1 MPKWKETFEVWQDVF
16 DNFTINNLR
25 ILINKG
31 VFEELKGNIAVGKE
45 SNVFFAFTK
54 KNEKVIVKI
63 YRLQTADFKRMYLY
77 IRGDPRF
84 KGLANKRRKV
94 IFAWCQREFRNLI
107 NAQRAGINAPK
118 PIAFQK
124 NILVMEFIGKDDP
137 APKIKDSL
145 PEDVEGFAKQVF
157 NNIKRFAVHGF
168 VHGDLSEFNILN
180 HEGKPYFIDLSHAT
194 PTRNQDSLNYL
205 SRDVFNVCRF
215 FNSVLKEERF
225 NAEEIVEKIIKKIPP
240 DKLP

>member
-1 MPKWKETFEVWQDVF
+1 MPKWKEKFEVWQDVF
-16 DNFTINNLR
+16 DNFTINNLK

-31 VFEELKGNIAVGKE
+31 IFEELKGNIAVGKE
-45 SNVFFAFTK
+45 SNIFFALTK
-54 KNEKVIVKI
+54 SNEKVIVKI
-63 YRLQTADFKRMYLY
+63 YRLQTADFKRMFFY

-107 NAQRAGINAPK
+107 NAQRARINAPK

-124 NILVMEFIGKDDP
+124 NILIMEFIGKENP
-137 APKIKDSL
+137 APSIKDSL
-145 PEDVEGFAKQVF
+145 PENVENFAKQVF
-157 NNIKRFAVHGF
+157 KNIEKFAVHGF

-180 HEGKPYFIDLSHAT
+180 YEGKPYFIDLSHST
-194 PTRNQDSLNYL
+194 PMRNQDSLNYL

-215 FNSVLKEERF
+215 FNSVLHEEKYD
-225 NAEEIVEKIIKKIPP
+225 AGEIVEKIVKKIPP

>member
-1 MPKWKETFEVWQDVF
+1 M
-16 DNFTINNLR
+16 
-25 ILINKG
+25 
-31 VFEELKGNIAVGKE
+31 
-45 SNVFFAFTK
+45 FF
-54 KNEKVIVKI
+54 
-63 YRLQTADFKRMYLY
+63 Y

-84 KGLANKRRKV
+84 KGLVNKRRKV

-124 NILVMEFIGKDDP
+124 NILVMEFIGKENP
-137 APKIKDSL
+137 APKIKDEL
-145 PEDVEGFAKQVF
+145 PENIEAFAKQVF
-157 NNIKRFAVHGF
+157 NNIKKFAVRGF

-180 HEGKPYFIDLSHAT
+180 YEGKPYFIDLSHST
-194 PTRNQDSLNYL
+194 PTRNQESLNYL

-215 FNSVLKEERF
+215 FNSILQEERY
-225 NAEEIVEKIIKKIPP
+225 NPEEIVEKIVKKIPP